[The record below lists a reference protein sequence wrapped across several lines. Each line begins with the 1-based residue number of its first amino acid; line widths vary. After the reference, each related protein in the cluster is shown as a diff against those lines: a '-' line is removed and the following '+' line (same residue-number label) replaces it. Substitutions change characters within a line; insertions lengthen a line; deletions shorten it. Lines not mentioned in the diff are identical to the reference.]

1 MHPFADLHHMAQS
14 ERTVIAR
21 AKGNY
26 VWDESGRRFLDGLG
40 GMWCSNIG
48 HGREE
53 MADAISE
60 QVRTLDYYSPFDDLC
75 NPAMADLGAKLA
87 SYAPGDLNRVIFST

>member
-1 MHPFADLHHMAQS
+1 MNAPASSTRMPGLTEARDRRHLMHPFADLHHMAQS

-26 VWDESGRRFLDGLG
+26 VFDESGRRFLDGLG

-53 MADAISE
+53 MADA
-60 QVRTLDYYSPFDDLC
+60 
-75 NPAMADLGAKLA
+75 G
-87 SYAPGDLNRVIFST
+87 

>member
-1 MHPFADLHHMAQS
+1 MSEQAMNAPLPSRREAGLTEALDRRHLMHPFSDLHHMAQS

-40 GMWCSNIG
+40 GMWCSKLP
-48 HGREE
+48 E
-53 MADAISE
+53 SE
-60 QVRTLDYYSPFDDLC
+60 FRDVEKSRC
-75 NPAMADLGAKLA
+75 
-87 SYAPGDLNRVIFST
+87 